1 MSRGILIRTFSHSKS
16 AARRVHGAAR
26 TVFLS
31 TVVVVSFFLN
41 CGSTWSSKVVQGVF
55 TASEEPDKQRL
66 EKKLGGLAGRDKANQ
81 KKSVMRYHLLT
92 FPDAEPSVNFR
103 LIFVHHPAGES
114 AEHYLQNWQPAAV
127 RNQTMLLV
135 PQREG
140 EYGVESPGLKTFADL
155 IADIIVHYPVDR
167 RRIYV
172 AGASA
177 GALIGTWLVQRDP
190 SFWRGAIF
198 VAGFGFEDSLVGV
211 PIDEGKF
218 KSYPRILYVHGWHDT
233 ETFKSV
239 LDGIE
244 MLLDRGVNV
253 QLYDYENAGHEH
265 RPEWNKRIFEW
276 IQDIERDDKPS
287 VAPAA

>member
-1 MSRGILIRTFSHSKS
+1 MKALKYSKS
-16 AARRVHGAAR
+16 VVGRIRGAAR
-26 TVFLS
+26 LVLLS
-31 TVVVVSFFLN
+31 TAIVFYFLLN
-41 CGSTWSSKVVQGVF
+41 CGSTRPVKVVQGVF
-55 TASEEPDKQRL
+55 TASEEPDNQAL
-66 EKKLGGLAGRDKANQ
+66 KKKSGGLAGRDKTYKNN
-81 KKSVMRYHLLT
+81 SVMKYHLLT
-92 FPDAEPSVNFR
+92 FPAAEPSEKFR
-103 LIFVHHPAGES
+103 LIVVHHPAGES
-114 AEHYLQNWQPAAV
+114 AEHYLLNWQPAAV
-127 RNQTMLLV
+127 ENQTMLLM

-140 EYGVESPGLKTFADL
+140 EYGVDSPGLKTFAAL
-155 IADIIVHYPVDR
+155 VADVVAHYPVDR
-167 RRIYV
+167 KRIYV

-177 GALIGTWLVQRDP
+177 GALIGTWLVQKDP

-198 VAGFGFEDSLVGV
+198 VAGFGFQDALVGV

-218 KSYPRILYVHGWHDT
+218 KSYPHILYVHGWHDT

-276 IQDIERDDKPS
+276 IQNVERADQP
-287 VAPAA
+287 APAVSPAFVR